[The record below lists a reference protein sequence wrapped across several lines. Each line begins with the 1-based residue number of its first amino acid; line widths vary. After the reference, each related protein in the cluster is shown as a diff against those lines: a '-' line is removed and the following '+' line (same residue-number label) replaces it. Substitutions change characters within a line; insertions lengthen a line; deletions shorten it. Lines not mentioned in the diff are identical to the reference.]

1 MPQILLSAK
10 IGILPT
16 SKDGRFLDANGACL
30 YNYRTYDTSPKKV
43 DAPTFN
49 LTAKVIKLRHVLLRF
64 YSWDEVT
71 PRQSKT

>member
-30 YNYRTYDTSPKKV
+30 YNYRTYDASPKKV
-43 DAPTFN
+43 DAPTF
-49 LTAKVIKLRHVLLRF
+49 A
-64 YSWDEVT
+64 SWRRVDFVSFTRRLANE
-71 PRQSKT
+71 